1 MSEYQSRQERRKT
14 NSKKKPP
21 SKKKGKKGIFK
32 KIFLSLVILF
42 LIGIVAGG
50 ITAVAYINNAP
61 ELDPEKLA
69 TPQSSIILDKKDEE
83 VQTLA
88 GTDSREVAKIDE
100 IPDVLKQA
108 FVSVED
114 TRFYEHFG
122 IDPKRIGG
130 AVLANIT
137 HGFGA
142 EGASTITQQ
151 VIKNSLLTSE
161 KSLERKVQEA
171 YLSIKLEQ
179 EYSKDQILEMYLN
192 RIYFGN
198 GAWGVVAAADTYFD
212 KDLTED
218 ELTPGEAAL
227 LAGLPQRPSYY
238 DPFDN
243 PDAATKRRN
252 IVLSLMEKQ
261 GVITAEET
269 DKYQAEKVEDM
280 IVAQSDEKQSD
291 QYKVFMDRVVKE
303 LEARDDISEK
313 DIYSG
318 GLKIYTTLDTRA
330 QEITTDVIANYPY
343 SNEDMRSGLVLM
355 DTKTGSIRAIGE
367 TRKDENII
375 TYATTGTS
383 QPGSTAKP
391 IIAYGPAIEN
401 MQWSTGRS
409 IKDEPLEINGDNIR
423 NWDRNYRGQVSMRRA
438 LEMSYNV
445 PAVNTFLE
453 VGEKPAQE
461 FANKLGMGLKDTDMV
476 PTAAIG
482 TFNTTPL
489 KMTGAYA
496 AFGNGGTYNEPHTV
510 RKVVFPNGKQ
520 INLEPEPVKAMND
533 YTAYMITDML
543 KSVVNS
549 GTGTDAKIPGLPVAG
564 KTGTTNHDA
573 KVVKEQGF
581 PTSGIVKDAWFAG
594 YTTEY
599 SMAVW
604 TGYNTP
610 NAHYLDSSKG
620 EDDTSKL
627 LFKKIMSQ
635 VSEGID
641 TADFKKPDS
650 VVEVGVEKS
659 TGLLP
664 SDYTPKDQIVYELFV
679 KGSKPEK
686 TSDKYKQPDGVKGL
700 SAQYN
705 ADSNNIALSWQPGE
719 DKKFTY
725 KVEMNVNGGGYKSL
739 TDTGSTSFSVENVE
753 KGSTYKFKV
762 TAVSES
768 GISTKPAETS
778 VKVPAEEKPEEQTP
792 DENTDEEGNTPPEE
806 GNNQDNGGNSTDNS
820 EENQGDQEPPANDQN
835 GNSGNTGGGDN
846 QNNGQGNGADNSGTG
861 DTGDNTGNSGSDTGN
876 SGDTGNTGDTGDT
889 GNSGNSSNSS
899 DTQSNAP
906 AANTPPPNKENE

>member
-1 MSEYQSRQERRKT
+1 MSDYQSRQERRKS

-21 SKKKGKKGIFK
+21 SKKRGKSGLFK
-32 KIFLSLVILF
+32 KILLTLVILF
-42 LIGIVAGG
+42 LVGIAAGG
-50 ITAVAYINNAP
+50 ITAIAYINNAP
-61 ELDPEKLA
+61 ELDPDKLA
-69 TPQSSIILDKKDEE
+69 NPQSSVILDRNDEE

-88 GTDSREVAKIDE
+88 GTDAREIAKFEE
-100 IPDVLKQA
+100 IPDVVKQA

-137 HGFGA
+137 QGFGA

-171 YLSIKLEQ
+171 YLSVKLEQ

-192 RIYFGN
+192 KIYFGN
-198 GAWGVVAAADTYFD
+198 GAWGVVAAADTYFG
-212 KDLTED
+212 KNLIEE
-218 ELTPGEAAL
+218 ELTAGEAAM

-238 DPFDN
+238 DPFEN
-243 PDAATKRRN
+243 PDAATKRKN
-252 IVLSLMEKQ
+252 IVLSLMEKE
-261 GVITAEET
+261 GVITAEEA
-269 DKYQAEKVEDM
+269 DKFQAEKVENM
-280 IVAQSDEKQSD
+280 IVSKTEDTESD
-291 QYKVFMDRVVKE
+291 QYKVFMDQVVKE
-303 LEARDDISEK
+303 LRERDDITEK

-330 QEITTDVIANYPY
+330 QDITTEVVANYPY
-343 SNEDMRSGLVLM
+343 SNEDIRSGLVLL

-367 TRKDENII
+367 TRKDENVI
-375 TYATTGTS
+375 TYATTGGF

-409 IKDEPLEINGDNIR
+409 LKDEPLKIGEANIR

-445 PAVNTFLE
+445 PAVNTFLD

-461 FANKLGMGLKDTDMV
+461 FANKLGMNLEDDQMV

-482 TFNTTPL
+482 TFSTSPL
-489 KMTGAYA
+489 QMSGAYA
-496 AFGNGGTYNEPHTV
+496 AFGNGGTYNEPHSV
-510 RKVVFPNGKQ
+510 RKVVFPNGQ
-520 INLEPEPVKAMND
+520 EINLEPESAKAMND
-533 YTAYMITDML
+533 YTAYMISDML
-543 KSVVNS
+543 KSVVDS

-573 KVVKEQGF
+573 AVIQEQGF

-604 TGYNTP
+604 TGYNKP

-627 LFKKIMSQ
+627 LFKEIMSR
-635 VSEGID
+635 VSEGIN
-641 TADFKKPDS
+641 TADFQKPDS
-650 VVEVGVEKS
+650 VIEVGVEES

-664 SDYTPKDQIVYELFV
+664 SDYTPKDKIVYELFV
-679 KGSKPEK
+679 KGNTPEK
-686 TSDKYKQPDGVKGL
+686 TSTKYQQPDGVTGL
-700 SAQYN
+700 SGQYN
-705 ADSNNIALSWQPGE
+705 VDSNSITLSWQPGE

-725 KVEMNVNGGGYKSL
+725 KVEMSVNGGGYQSL
-739 TDTGSTSFSVENVE
+739 TETGETSFTIENVE
-753 KGSTYKFKV
+753 KGSEYKFKV
-762 TAVSES
+762 TAVTEA
-768 GISTKPAETS
+768 GVSTKPSETTVS
-778 VKVPAEEKPEEQTP
+778 VPAEPEPEPEEDPEEEQEEQEEETP
-792 DENTDEEGNTPPEE
+792 SEDGNEEGDTSGNGDQNGDGNQGEEEPPAEDNGGTPNEDGNNEGQNDGEGNTGAENGI
-806 GNNQDNGGNSTDNS
+806 GNDSDAGSGN
-820 EENQGDQEPPANDQN
+820 EN
-835 GNSGNTGGGDN
+835 GNSG
-846 QNNGQGNGADNSGTG
+846 S
-861 DTGDNTGNSGSDTGN
+861 NTGNDETN
-876 SGDTGNTGDTGDT
+876 
-889 GNSGNSSNSS
+889 S

-906 AANTPPPNKENE
+906 AADSTTPNNQND

>member
-14 NSKKKPP
+14 SGKKKKAP
-21 SKKKGKKGIFK
+21 KKTGKRGIFK
-32 KIFLSLVILF
+32 KIFLTLVVLF
-42 LIGIVAGG
+42 LVGLVAGG
-50 ITAVAYINNAP
+50 ITTIAYINSAP
-61 ELDPEKLA
+61 ELDPDKL
-69 TPQSSIILDKKDEE
+69 TNPQSSVILDRDDKE
-83 VQTLA
+83 VQTIEGA
-88 GTDSREVAKIDE
+88 DAREVAKIDE
-100 IPDVLKQA
+100 IPDVLKNA

-122 IDPKRIGG
+122 IDPRRIGG

-137 HGFGA
+137 NGFGA

-192 RIYFGN
+192 KIYFGN
-198 GAWGVVAAADTYFD
+198 GAWGVVDAAETYFG
-212 KDLTED
+212 KNITEE

-227 LAGLPQRPSYY
+227 LAGLPQRPTYY
-238 DPFDN
+238 N
-243 PDAATKRRN
+243 PYEYPDQAEQRRN
-252 IVLSLMEKQ
+252 VVLSLMEKQ
-261 GVITAEET
+261 GVITAEEA
-269 DKYQAEKVEDM
+269 DKYQAEKVSDM
-280 IVAQSDEKQSD
+280 VVALTEEKETD
-291 QYKVFMDRVVKE
+291 QYKVFMDQVVKE
-303 LEARDDISEK
+303 LRDRDDISEK

-318 GLKIYTTLDTRA
+318 GLEIYTTLDTRA
-330 QEITTDVIANYPY
+330 QDITSNVIANYPY

-367 TRKDENII
+367 TRKDESVI
-375 TYATTGTS
+375 TYATTGKF

-409 IKDEPLEINGDNIR
+409 IKDEPLQIGDANIR
-423 NWDRNYRGQVSMRRA
+423 NWDREYRGQVSMRRA

-453 VGEKPAQE
+453 VGKEPSQE
-461 FANKLGMGLKDTDMV
+461 FANKLGMGLEDTDMV
-476 PTAAIG
+476 ATAAIG
-482 TFNTTPL
+482 TFTTSPL
-489 KMTGAYA
+489 QMTGAYA

-510 RKVVFPNGKQ
+510 RKVVFPDGKE
-520 INLEPEPVKAMND
+520 INLEPEPEKAMND

-543 KSVVNS
+543 KSVVDE

-573 KVVKEQGF
+573 ATIQKQGF

-604 TGYNTP
+604 TGYNKP

-627 LFKKIMSQ
+627 IFKEIMSQ
-635 VSEGID
+635 VSEGVN
-641 TADFKKPDS
+641 TEDFTKPDS

-679 KGSKPEK
+679 KGSTPEK
-686 TSDKYKQPDGVKGL
+686 TSNKYKQPDGVNGL

-705 ADSNNIALSWQPGE
+705 ADSNSISLSWQPGE
-719 DKKFTY
+719 DKSFTY
-725 KVEMNVNGGGYKSL
+725 KVEMAVNGGGYQGL
-739 TDTGSTSFSVENVE
+739 TETGDTGFTVQNVE
-753 KGSTYKFKV
+753 KGSEYKFKV
-762 TAVSES
+762 TAVSDS
-768 GISTKPAETS
+768 GVSTKPAETS
-778 VKVPAEEKPEEQTP
+778 VSVPKEEEAQEPEEP
-792 DENTDEEGNTPPEE
+792 IEEENPEEEGETPPEE
-806 GNNQDNGGNSTDNS
+806 GNDQNGEGAGNTEGNQGDEEQPPAEDQGGNSGQ
-820 EENQGDQEPPANDQN
+820 ENQGNN
-835 GNSGNTGGGDN
+835 GGG
-846 QNNGQGNGADNSGTG
+846 NGDGGASN
-861 DTGDNTGNSGSDTGN
+861 NTGNTEPGNPGDAGNTEEPDTG
-876 SGDTGNTGDTGDT
+876 
-889 GNSGNSSNSS
+889 
-899 DTQSNAP
+899 SNAP
-906 AANTPPPNKENE
+906 ANSPATENN

>member
-1 MSEYQSRQERRKT
+1 MSDYQSRQERRKS

-21 SKKKGKKGIFK
+21 SKKRGKSGLFK
-32 KIFLSLVILF
+32 KILLTLVILF
-42 LIGIVAGG
+42 LVGIAAGG
-50 ITAVAYINNAP
+50 ITAIAYINNAP
-61 ELDPEKLA
+61 ELDPDKLA
-69 TPQSSIILDKKDEE
+69 NPQSSVILDRNDEE

-88 GTDSREVAKIDE
+88 GTDAREIAKFEE
-100 IPDVLKQA
+100 IPDVVKKA

-137 HGFGA
+137 QGFGA

-171 YLSIKLEQ
+171 YLSVKLEQ

-192 RIYFGN
+192 KIYFGN
-198 GAWGVVAAADTYFD
+198 GAWGVVAAADTYFG
-212 KDLTED
+212 KNLIEE
-218 ELTPGEAAL
+218 ELTAGEAAM

-238 DPFDN
+238 DPFEN
-243 PDAATKRRN
+243 PDAATKRKN
-252 IVLSLMEKQ
+252 IVLSLMEKE
-261 GVITAEET
+261 GVITTEEA
-269 DKYQAEKVEDM
+269 DKFQAEKVEDM
-280 IVAQSDEKQSD
+280 IVAKTEDTKSD
-291 QYKVFMDRVVKE
+291 QYKVFMDQVVKE
-303 LEARDDISEK
+303 LRERDDITEK

-330 QEITTDVIANYPY
+330 QDITTEVVANYPY
-343 SNEDMRSGLVLM
+343 SNEDMRSGLVLL

-367 TRKDENII
+367 TRKDENVI
-375 TYATTGTS
+375 TYATTGGF

-409 IKDEPLEINGDNIR
+409 LKDEPLKIGEANIR

-445 PAVNTFLE
+445 PAVNTFLD

-461 FANKLGMGLKDTDMV
+461 FANKLGMNLEDDQMV

-482 TFNTTPL
+482 TFSTSPL
-489 KMTGAYA
+489 QMSGAYA
-496 AFGNGGTYNEPHTV
+496 AFGNGGTYNKPHSV
-510 RKVVFPNGKQ
+510 RKVVFPNGQ
-520 INLEPEPVKAMND
+520 EINLEPESSKAMND
-533 YTAYMITDML
+533 YTAYMISDML
-543 KSVVNS
+543 KSVVDS

-573 KVVKEQGF
+573 SVIQEQGF

-604 TGYNTP
+604 TGYNKP

-627 LFKKIMSQ
+627 LFKEIMSR
-635 VSEGID
+635 VSEGIN
-641 TADFKKPDS
+641 TADFQKPDS
-650 VVEVGVEKS
+650 VIEVGVEKS

-664 SDYTPKDQIVYELFV
+664 SDYTPKDKIVYELFV
-679 KGSKPEK
+679 KGNTPEK
-686 TSDKYKQPDGVKGL
+686 TSTKYQQPDGVTGL
-700 SAQYN
+700 SGQYN
-705 ADSNNIALSWQPGE
+705 VDSNSIALSWQPGE

-725 KVEMNVNGGGYKSL
+725 KVEMSVNGGGYQSL
-739 TDTGSTSFSVENVE
+739 TETGDTSFTIENVE
-753 KGSTYKFKV
+753 KGSDYKFKV
-762 TAVSES
+762 TAVTEA
-768 GISTKPAETS
+768 GVSTKPSETTVS
-778 VKVPAEEKPEEQTP
+778 VPAEPEPEPEEDT
-792 DENTDEEGNTPPEE
+792 EEEQEEETPPEE
-806 GNNQDNGGNSTDNS
+806 GNEEGDTTGNGDQNGDGNQGEEEPPAEDNGGTPNEDGNNEGQNDGEGNTGS
-820 EENQGDQEPPANDQN
+820 ENGNGNDSDTGSGNEN
-835 GNSGNTGGGDN
+835 GNSG
-846 QNNGQGNGADNSGTG
+846 S
-861 DTGDNTGNSGSDTGN
+861 NTGNDETN
-876 SGDTGNTGDTGDT
+876 
-889 GNSGNSSNSS
+889 S

-906 AANTPPPNKENE
+906 ASDSTAPNNQND

>member
-1 MSEYQSRQERRKT
+1 MSDYQSRQERRKS

-21 SKKKGKKGIFK
+21 SKKRGKSGLFK
-32 KIFLSLVILF
+32 KILLTLVILF
-42 LIGIVAGG
+42 LVGIAAGG
-50 ITAVAYINNAP
+50 ITAIAYINNAP
-61 ELDPEKLA
+61 ELDPDKLA
-69 TPQSSIILDKKDEE
+69 NPQSSVILDRNDEE

-88 GTDSREVAKIDE
+88 GTDAREIAKFEE
-100 IPDVLKQA
+100 IPDVVKKA

-137 HGFGA
+137 QGFGA

-171 YLSIKLEQ
+171 YLSVKLEQ

-192 RIYFGN
+192 KIYFGN
-198 GAWGVVAAADTYFD
+198 GAWGVVAAADTYFG
-212 KDLTED
+212 KNLIEE
-218 ELTPGEAAL
+218 ELTAGEAAM

-238 DPFDN
+238 DPFEN
-243 PDAATKRRN
+243 PDAATKRKN
-252 IVLSLMEKQ
+252 IVLSLMEKE
-261 GVITAEET
+261 GVITTEEA
-269 DKYQAEKVEDM
+269 DKFQAEKVEDM
-280 IVAQSDEKQSD
+280 IVAKTEDTKSD
-291 QYKVFMDRVVKE
+291 QYKVFMDQVVKE
-303 LEARDDISEK
+303 LRERDDITEK

-330 QEITTDVIANYPY
+330 QDITTEVVANYPY
-343 SNEDMRSGLVLM
+343 SNEDMRSGLVLL

-367 TRKDENII
+367 TRKDENVI
-375 TYATTGTS
+375 TYATTGGF

-409 IKDEPLEINGDNIR
+409 LKDEPLKTGEANIR

-445 PAVNTFLE
+445 PAVNTFLD

-461 FANKLGMGLKDTDMV
+461 FANKLGMNLEDDQMV

-482 TFNTTPL
+482 TFSTSPL
-489 KMTGAYA
+489 QMSGAYA
-496 AFGNGGTYNEPHTV
+496 AFGNGGTYNKPHSV
-510 RKVVFPNGKQ
+510 RKVVFPNGQ
-520 INLEPEPVKAMND
+520 EINLEPESSKAMND
-533 YTAYMITDML
+533 YTAYMISDML
-543 KSVVNS
+543 KSVVDS

-573 KVVKEQGF
+573 SVIQEQGF

-604 TGYNTP
+604 TGYNKP

-627 LFKKIMSQ
+627 LFKEIMSR
-635 VSEGID
+635 VSEGIN
-641 TADFKKPDS
+641 TADFQKPDS
-650 VVEVGVEKS
+650 VIEVGVEKS

-664 SDYTPKDQIVYELFV
+664 SDYTPKDKIVYELFV
-679 KGSKPEK
+679 KGNTPEK
-686 TSDKYKQPDGVKGL
+686 TSTKYQQPDGVTGL
-700 SAQYN
+700 SGQYN
-705 ADSNNIALSWQPGE
+705 VDSNSIALSWQPGE

-725 KVEMNVNGGGYKSL
+725 KVEMSVNGGGYQSL
-739 TDTGSTSFSVENVE
+739 TETGDTSFTIENVE
-753 KGSTYKFKV
+753 KGSDYKFKV
-762 TAVSES
+762 TAVTEA
-768 GISTKPAETS
+768 GVSTKPSETTVS
-778 VKVPAEEKPEEQTP
+778 VPAEPEPEPEEDT
-792 DENTDEEGNTPPEE
+792 EEEQEEETPPEE
-806 GNNQDNGGNSTDNS
+806 GNEEGDTTGNGDQNGDGNQGEEEPPAEDNGGTPNEDGNNEGQNDGEGNTGS
-820 EENQGDQEPPANDQN
+820 ENGNGNDSDTGSGNEN
-835 GNSGNTGGGDN
+835 GNSG
-846 QNNGQGNGADNSGTG
+846 S
-861 DTGDNTGNSGSDTGN
+861 NTGNDETN
-876 SGDTGNTGDTGDT
+876 
-889 GNSGNSSNSS
+889 S

-906 AANTPPPNKENE
+906 ASDSTAPNNQND

>member
-14 NSKKKPP
+14 SSKKQKAPKKP
-21 SKKKGKKGIFK
+21 GKKGIFK
-32 KIFLSLVILF
+32 KIFLTLVVLF
-42 LIGIVAGG
+42 LVGLVAGG
-50 ITAVAYINNAP
+50 ITAIAYINSAP
-61 ELDPEKLA
+61 ELDPDKL
-69 TPQSSIILDKKDEE
+69 TNPQSSVILDRDDEE
-83 VQTLA
+83 VQTIEGSDA
-88 GTDSREVAKIDE
+88 REVAKIDE
-100 IPDVLKQA
+100 IPDVLKNA

-122 IDPKRIGG
+122 IDPRRIGG

-137 HGFGA
+137 NGFGA

-192 RIYFGN
+192 KIYFGN
-198 GAWGVVAAADTYFD
+198 GAWGVVDAAETYFG
-212 KDLTED
+212 KNITEE

-227 LAGLPQRPSYY
+227 LAGLPQRPTYY
-238 DPFDN
+238 N
-243 PDAATKRRN
+243 PYEYPDQAEQRRN
-252 IVLSLMEKQ
+252 VVLSLMEKQ
-261 GVITAEET
+261 GVITAEEA
-269 DKYQAEKVEDM
+269 DKYQAEKVGDM
-280 IVAQSDEKQSD
+280 IVALTEEKESD
-291 QYKVFMDRVVKE
+291 QYKVFMDQVVKE
-303 LEARDDISEK
+303 LRDRDDISEK

-318 GLKIYTTLDTRA
+318 GLEIYTTLDTRA
-330 QEITTDVIANYPY
+330 QDITSNVIANYPY

-367 TRKDENII
+367 TRKDESVI
-375 TYATTGTS
+375 TYATTGQF

-409 IKDEPLEINGDNIR
+409 IKDEPLQIGEANIR
-423 NWDRNYRGQVSMRRA
+423 NWDREYRGQVSMRRA

-461 FANKLGMGLKDTDMV
+461 FANKLGMNLEDNQMV

-482 TFNTTPL
+482 TFSTSPL
-489 KMTGAYA
+489 QMTGAYA

-510 RKVVFPNGKQ
+510 RKVVFPDGKE
-520 INLEPEPVKAMND
+520 INLEPEPEKAMND
-533 YTAYMITDML
+533 YTAYMISDML
-543 KSVVNS
+543 KSVVDE

-573 KVVKEQGF
+573 DTIQQQGF

-604 TGYNTP
+604 TGYNKP

-627 LFKKIMSQ
+627 IFKEIMSQ
-635 VSEGID
+635 VSEGIN
-641 TADFKKPDS
+641 TADFQKPDS

-679 KGSKPEK
+679 KGSTPEK
-686 TSDKYKQPDGVKGL
+686 KSTKYQQPDGVKGL

-705 ADSNNIALSWQPGE
+705 ADSNSIALSWQPGE
-719 DKKFTY
+719 DKSFTY
-725 KVEMNVNGGGYKSL
+725 KVEMAVNGGGYQGL
-739 TDTGSTSFSVENVE
+739 TETGDTGFTVQNVE
-753 KGSTYKFKV
+753 KGSEYKFKV
-762 TAVSES
+762 TAVSDS
-768 GISTKPAETS
+768 GVSTKPAETS
-778 VKVPAEEKPEEQTP
+778 VSVPKEEESEEPEEPTEE
-792 DENTDEEGNTPPEE
+792 ENPEEEGETPPEE
-806 GNNQDNGGNSTDNS
+806 GNNEQGEDGSGDT
-820 EENQGDQEPPANDQN
+820 EGNQGDEEQPPADNQG
-835 GNSGNTGGGDN
+835 GNAGGGDN
-846 QNNGQGNGADNSGTG
+846 QGNQGNNGSGGNGEDG
-861 DTGDNTGNSGSDTGN
+861 
-876 SGDTGNTGDTGDT
+876 
-889 GNSGNSSNSS
+889 SGNNAGTTEPDNPE
-899 DTQSNAP
+899 DTENTDDTENTEEPDPEGNAP
-906 AANTPPPNKENE
+906 ANAPPANENE

>member
-1 MSEYQSRQERRKT
+1 MSDYQSRQERRKS

-21 SKKKGKKGIFK
+21 SKKRGKSGLFK
-32 KIFLSLVILF
+32 KILLTLVILF
-42 LIGIVAGG
+42 LVGIAAGG
-50 ITAVAYINNAP
+50 ITAIAYINNAP
-61 ELDPEKLA
+61 ELDPDKLA
-69 TPQSSIILDKKDEE
+69 NPQSSVILDRNDEE

-88 GTDSREVAKIDE
+88 GTDAREIAKFEE
-100 IPDVLKQA
+100 IPDVVKQA

-137 HGFGA
+137 QGFGA

-171 YLSIKLEQ
+171 YLSVKLEQ

-192 RIYFGN
+192 KIYFGN
-198 GAWGVVAAADTYFD
+198 GAWGVVAAADTYFG
-212 KDLTED
+212 KNLIEE
-218 ELTPGEAAL
+218 ELTAGEAAM

-238 DPFDN
+238 DPFEN
-243 PDAATKRRN
+243 PDAATKRKN
-252 IVLSLMEKQ
+252 IVLSLMEKE
-261 GVITAEET
+261 GVITAEEA
-269 DKYQAEKVEDM
+269 DKFQAEKVENM
-280 IVAQSDEKQSD
+280 IVSKTEDTESD
-291 QYKVFMDRVVKE
+291 QYKVFMDQVVKE
-303 LEARDDISEK
+303 LRERDDITEK

-330 QEITTDVIANYPY
+330 QDITTEVVANYPY
-343 SNEDMRSGLVLM
+343 SNEDMRSGLVLL

-367 TRKDENII
+367 TRKDENVI
-375 TYATTGTS
+375 TYATTGGF

-409 IKDEPLEINGDNIR
+409 LKDEPLKIGEANIR

-445 PAVNTFLE
+445 PAVNTFLD

-461 FANKLGMGLKDTDMV
+461 FANKLGMNLEDDQMV

-482 TFNTTPL
+482 TFSTSPL
-489 KMTGAYA
+489 QMSGAYA
-496 AFGNGGTYNEPHTV
+496 AFGNGGTYNEPHSV
-510 RKVVFPNGKQ
+510 RKVVFPNGQ
-520 INLEPEPVKAMND
+520 EINLEPESAKAMND
-533 YTAYMITDML
+533 YTAYMISDML
-543 KSVVNS
+543 KSVVDS

-573 KVVKEQGF
+573 AVIQEQGF

-604 TGYNTP
+604 TGYNKP

-627 LFKKIMSQ
+627 LFKEIMSR
-635 VSEGID
+635 VSEGIN
-641 TADFKKPDS
+641 TADFQKPDS
-650 VVEVGVEKS
+650 VIEVGVEES

-664 SDYTPKDQIVYELFV
+664 SDYTPKDKIVYELFV
-679 KGSKPEK
+679 KGNTPEK
-686 TSDKYKQPDGVKGL
+686 TSTKYQQPDGVTGL
-700 SAQYN
+700 SGQYN
-705 ADSNNIALSWQPGE
+705 VDSNSITLSWQPGE

-725 KVEMNVNGGGYKSL
+725 KVEMSVNGGGYQSL
-739 TDTGSTSFSVENVE
+739 TETGETSFTIENVE
-753 KGSTYKFKV
+753 KGSEYKFKV
-762 TAVSES
+762 TAVTEA
-768 GISTKPAETS
+768 GVSTKPSETTVS
-778 VKVPAEEKPEEQTP
+778 VPAEPEPEPEEDPEEEQEEQEEETP
-792 DENTDEEGNTPPEE
+792 SEDGNEEGDTSGNGDQNGDGNQGEEEPPAEDNGGTPNEDGNNEGQNDGEGNTGAENGI
-806 GNNQDNGGNSTDNS
+806 GNDSDAGSGN
-820 EENQGDQEPPANDQN
+820 EN
-835 GNSGNTGGGDN
+835 GNSG
-846 QNNGQGNGADNSGTG
+846 S
-861 DTGDNTGNSGSDTGN
+861 NTGNDETN
-876 SGDTGNTGDTGDT
+876 
-889 GNSGNSSNSS
+889 S

-906 AANTPPPNKENE
+906 AADSTTPNNQSD

>member
-14 NSKKKPP
+14 NHKKKP
-21 SKKKGKKGIFK
+21 SSGKKGKKGIFK

-61 ELDPEKLA
+61 ELDPDKLT

-88 GTDSREVAKIDE
+88 GTDAREVAKIDE

-192 RIYFGN
+192 KIYFGN
-198 GAWGVVAAADTYFD
+198 GAWGVVAAADTYFG

-243 PDAATKRRN
+243 PEAATKRRN

-261 GVITAEET
+261 GVITPEET

-280 IVAQSDEKQSD
+280 IVALSEDKKSD
-291 QYKVFMDRVVKE
+291 QYKVFMDQVVKE
-303 LEARDDISEK
+303 LRARDDISEK

-330 QEITTDVIANYPY
+330 QDITTDVIANYPY

-375 TYATTGTS
+375 SYSTS
-383 QPGSTAKP
+383 GFQPGSTAKP

-401 MQWSTGRS
+401 KQWSTGRS
-409 IKDEPLEINGDNIR
+409 LKDEPLEIGGHPIR

-453 VGEKPAQE
+453 IGEKPAQE
-461 FANKLGMGLKDTDMV
+461 FANKLGIDLKDEQMV

-482 TFNTTPL
+482 TFLTSPL

-510 RKVVFPNGKQ
+510 RKVVFPNGKE
-520 INLEPEPVKAMND
+520 ITMEPEPVKAMSD
-533 YTAYMITDML
+533 YTAYMISDML
-543 KSVVNS
+543 KTVVNS

-573 KVVKEQGF
+573 DVVKEQGF

-604 TGYNTP
+604 TGYNKP

-641 TADFKKPDS
+641 TADFQKPDS

-679 KGSKPEK
+679 KGSTPEK

-700 SAQYN
+700 SAKYN

-725 KVEMNVNGGGYKSL
+725 KVEMNVNGGGYKAL
-739 TDTGSTSFSVENVE
+739 TETGSTSFSVENVE
-753 KGSTYKFKV
+753 KGSEYKFKV

-768 GISTKPAETS
+768 GVSTKPAETS
-778 VKVPAEEKPEEQTP
+778 VKVPAEEEPEEPKPE
-792 DENTDEEGNTPPEE
+792 DNTDEEGNKPPEE
-806 GNNQDNGGNSTDNS
+806 GNNQDNGGNGTETG
-820 EENQGDQEPPANDQN
+820 EENQGDQDPPADNQN
-835 GNSGNTGGGDN
+835 GNSGDTGNGDS
-846 QNNGQGNGADNSGTG
+846 QDNGQGNGDNNSGSDTG
-861 DTGDNTGNSGSDTGN
+861 NTGDNTGNSGSDTGN
-876 SGDTGNTGDTGDT
+876 TGDTSNNSKN
-889 GNSGNSSNSS
+889 GNSGNSDNSS

-906 AANTPPPNKENE
+906 AANTDPPKKENE

>member
-14 NSKKKPP
+14 SSKKQKAP
-21 SKKKGKKGIFK
+21 KKSGKKGIFK
-32 KIFLSLVILF
+32 KIFLTLVVLF
-42 LIGIVAGG
+42 LVGLVAGG
-50 ITAVAYINNAP
+50 ITAIAYINSAP
-61 ELDPEKLA
+61 DLDPDKL
-69 TPQSSIILDKKDEE
+69 TNPQSSVILDRDDEE
-83 VQTLA
+83 VQTIEGA
-88 GTDSREVAKIDE
+88 DAREVAKIDE
-100 IPDVLKQA
+100 IPDVLKNA

-122 IDPKRIGG
+122 IDPRRIGG

-137 HGFGA
+137 NGFGA

-192 RIYFGN
+192 KIYFGN
-198 GAWGVVAAADTYFD
+198 GAWGVVDAAETYFG
-212 KDLTED
+212 KNITEE

-227 LAGLPQRPSYY
+227 LAGLPQRPTYY
-238 DPFDN
+238 N
-243 PDAATKRRN
+243 PYEYPDQAEQRRN
-252 IVLSLMEKQ
+252 VVLSLMEKQ
-261 GVITAEET
+261 GVITAEEA
-269 DKYQAEKVEDM
+269 DKYQAEKVGDM
-280 IVAQSDEKQSD
+280 IVALTEEKESD
-291 QYKVFMDRVVKE
+291 QYKVFMDQVVKE
-303 LEARDDISEK
+303 LRDRDDISEK

-318 GLKIYTTLDTRA
+318 GLEIYTTLDTRA
-330 QEITTDVIANYPY
+330 QDITSNVIANYPY

-367 TRKDENII
+367 TRKDESVI
-375 TYATTGTS
+375 TYATTGQF

-409 IKDEPLEINGDNIR
+409 IKDEPLQIGEANIR
-423 NWDRNYRGQVSMRRA
+423 NWDREYRGQVSMRRA

-461 FANKLGMGLKDTDMV
+461 FANKLGMNLEDNQMV

-482 TFNTTPL
+482 TFSTSPL
-489 KMTGAYA
+489 QMTGAYA

-510 RKVVFPNGKQ
+510 RKVVFPDGKE
-520 INLEPEPVKAMND
+520 INLEPEPEKAMND
-533 YTAYMITDML
+533 YTAYMISDML
-543 KSVVNS
+543 KSVVDE

-573 KVVKEQGF
+573 DTIQQQGF

-604 TGYNTP
+604 TGYNKP

-627 LFKKIMSQ
+627 IFKEIMSQ
-635 VSEGID
+635 VSEGIN
-641 TADFKKPDS
+641 TADFQKPDS

-679 KGSKPEK
+679 KGSTPEK
-686 TSDKYKQPDGVKGL
+686 KSTKYQQPDGVKGL

-705 ADSNNIALSWQPGE
+705 ADSNSISLSWQPGE
-719 DKKFTY
+719 DKSFTY
-725 KVEMNVNGGGYKSL
+725 KVEMAVNGGGYQGL
-739 TDTGSTSFSVENVE
+739 TETGDTGFTVQNVE
-753 KGSTYKFKV
+753 KGSEYKFKV
-762 TAVSES
+762 TAVSDS
-768 GISTKPAETS
+768 GVSTKPAETS
-778 VKVPAEEKPEEQTP
+778 VSVPKEEESEEPKEPEEPTEE
-792 DENTDEEGNTPPEE
+792 ENPEEEGETPPEE
-806 GNNQDNGGNSTDNS
+806 GNNEQGEDGSGDT
-820 EENQGDQEPPANDQN
+820 EGNQGDEEQPPADNQG
-835 GNSGNTGGGDN
+835 GNAGGGDN
-846 QNNGQGNGADNSGTG
+846 QGNQGNNGSGGNGEDG
-861 DTGDNTGNSGSDTGN
+861 
-876 SGDTGNTGDTGDT
+876 
-889 GNSGNSSNSS
+889 SGNNAGTTEPDNPE
-899 DTQSNAP
+899 DTENTDDTENTEEPDAEGNAP
-906 AANTPPPNKENE
+906 ANAPPANENE

>member
-21 SKKKGKKGIFK
+21 SKKRGKSGIFK
-32 KIFLSLVILF
+32 KILLTLVILF
-42 LIGIVAGG
+42 LVGIAAGG
-50 ITAVAYINNAP
+50 ITAIAYINNAP
-61 ELDPEKLA
+61 ELDPDKLA
-69 TPQSSIILDKKDEE
+69 NPQSSVILDRNDEE

-88 GTDSREVAKIDE
+88 GTDAREVAKFDD
-100 IPDVLKQA
+100 IPDVLKKA

-114 TRFYEHFG
+114 TRFYEHSG

-137 HGFGA
+137 QGFGA

-171 YLSIKLEQ
+171 YLSVKLEQ

-192 RIYFGN
+192 KIYFGN
-198 GAWGVVAAADTYFD
+198 GAWGVVAAADTYFG
-212 KDLTED
+212 KNLTEE
-218 ELTPGEAAL
+218 ELTAGEAAM

-238 DPFDN
+238 DPFEN
-243 PDAATKRRN
+243 PDAATKRKN
-252 IVLSLMEKQ
+252 IVLSLMEKE
-261 GVITAEET
+261 GVITAEEA
-269 DKYQAEKVEDM
+269 DKFQAEKVEDM
-280 IVAQSDEKQSD
+280 IVSKTDNTESD
-291 QYKVFMDRVVKE
+291 QYKVFMDQVVKE
-303 LEARDDISEK
+303 LRERDDITEK

-330 QEITTDVIANYPY
+330 QKITTDVVANYPY
-343 SNEDMRSGLVLM
+343 SNEDMRSGLVLL

-367 TRKDENII
+367 TRKDENVI
-375 TYATTGTS
+375 TYATTGGF

-391 IIAYGPAIEN
+391 IIAYGPAIDN

-409 IKDEPLEINGDNIR
+409 IKDEPLEINGANIR

-445 PAVNTFLE
+445 PAVNTFLD
-453 VGEKPAQE
+453 VGEKPALE
-461 FANKLGMGLKDTDMV
+461 FANKLGMNLEDSQMV

-482 TFNTTPL
+482 TFSTSPL
-489 KMTGAYA
+489 QMSGAYA
-496 AFGNGGTYNEPHTV
+496 AFGNGGTYNKPHSV
-510 RKVVFPNGKQ
+510 RKVVFPNGQ
-520 INLEPEPVKAMND
+520 EINLEPESEKAMND
-533 YTAYMITDML
+533 YTAYMISDML
-543 KSVVNS
+543 KSVVDS
-549 GTGTDAKIPGLPVAG
+549 GTGADAKIPGLPVAG

-573 KVVKEQGF
+573 TVIQEQGF

-604 TGYNTP
+604 TGYNKP

-627 LFKKIMSQ
+627 LFKEIMSR
-635 VSEGID
+635 VSEGIN
-641 TADFKKPDS
+641 TADFQKPDS

-664 SDYTPKDQIVYELFV
+664 SDYTPKDKIVYELFV
-679 KGSKPEK
+679 KGNTPEK
-686 TSDKYKQPDGVKGL
+686 TSTKYQQPDGVTGL

-705 ADSNNIALSWQPGE
+705 ADANNIALSWQPGE

-725 KVEMNVNGGGYKSL
+725 KVEMSVNGGGYQSL
-739 TDTGSTSFSVENVE
+739 TETGDTSFTIENVE
-753 KGSTYKFKV
+753 KGSEYTFKV
-762 TAVSES
+762 TAVTEA
-768 GISTKPAETS
+768 GVSTKPAETS
-778 VKVPAEEKPEEQTP
+778 VSVPAEPEPETEPEP
-792 DENTDEEGNTPPEE
+792 DENTDEEGTPSEDGNEE
-806 GNNQDNGGNSTDNS
+806 GDSTGNG
-820 EENQGDQEPPANDQN
+820 DQN
-835 GNSGNTGGGDN
+835 GNGNQGEEEPPAEDNNGTPDENGNNNGQNDGQGNTGSEN
-846 QNNGQGNGADNSGTG
+846 GNGS
-861 DTGDNTGNSGSDTGN
+861 DTGSGNESGNSGSNTGN
-876 SGDTGNTGDTGDT
+876 GET
-889 GNSGNSSNSS
+889 NSES
-899 DTQSNAP
+899 QSNAP
-906 AANTPPPNKENE
+906 ASDITTPNNPND

>member
-1 MSEYQSRQERRKT
+1 MSDYQSRQERRKS

-21 SKKKGKKGIFK
+21 SKKRGKSGIFK
-32 KIFLSLVILF
+32 KIFLTLLILF
-42 LIGIVAGG
+42 LVGIAAGG
-50 ITAVAYINNAP
+50 ITAIAYINNAP
-61 ELDPEKLA
+61 ELDPDDLA
-69 TPQSSIILDKKDEE
+69 NPQSSVILDKSDEE

-88 GTDSREVAKIDE
+88 GTGAREVAKFDE
-100 IPDVLKQA
+100 IPDVLKEA

-122 IDPKRIGG
+122 IDPRRIGG

-137 HGFGA
+137 QGFGA

-171 YLSIKLEQ
+171 YLSVKLEQ

-192 RIYFGN
+192 KIYFGN
-198 GAWGVVAAADTYFD
+198 GAWGVVAAADTYFG
-212 KDLTED
+212 KNLTEED
-218 ELTPGEAAL
+218 LTPGEAAL

-238 DPFDN
+238 NPYEN
-243 PDAATKRRN
+243 PDAATKRKN

-261 GVITAEET
+261 GVITGEEL

-280 IVAQSDEKQSD
+280 IVTKKEATESD
-291 QYKVFMDRVVKE
+291 QYKVFMDQVVKE
-303 LEARDDISEK
+303 LRERDDISEK

-330 QEITTDVIANYPY
+330 QDITTDVIANYPY
-343 SNEDMRSGLVLM
+343 SNEDMRSGLVLL

-367 TRKDENII
+367 TRKDENVI
-375 TYATTGTS
+375 TYATTGKF

-391 IIAYGPAIEN
+391 IIAYGPAIDN

-409 IKDEPLEINGDNIR
+409 IKDEPLKIGEANIR

-461 FANKLGMGLKDTDMV
+461 FANKLGMGLEDEDMV

-482 TFNTTPL
+482 TFSTSPL
-489 KMTGAYA
+489 QMSGAYA
-496 AFGNGGTYNEPHTV
+496 AFGNGGTYNKPHTV
-510 RKVVFPNGKQ
+510 RKVVFPNGKEM
-520 INLEPEPVKAMND
+520 NLEPESVKAMND
-533 YTAYMITDML
+533 YTAYMISDML
-543 KSVVNS
+543 KSVVDT
-549 GTGTDAKIPGLPVAG
+549 GTGTDAKISGLPVAG

-573 KVVKEQGF
+573 DTIQKQGF

-604 TGYNTP
+604 TGFNKP
-610 NAHYLDSSKG
+610 NAHYLDSGKG

-627 LFKKIMSQ
+627 LFKEIMSK
-635 VSEGID
+635 VSEGIN

-664 SDYTPKDQIVYELFV
+664 SDYTPKDKIVYELFV
-679 KGSKPEK
+679 KGHTPEK
-686 TSDKYKQPDGVKGL
+686 TSEKYKQPDGVTGL

-705 ADSNNIALSWQPGE
+705 ADSNSIALSWQPGE

-725 KVEMNVNGGGYKSL
+725 KVEMSVNGSGYQSL
-739 TDTGSTSFSVENVE
+739 TDTGDTSFAIENVE
-753 KGSTYKFKV
+753 KGSEYKFKV
-762 TAVSES
+762 TAVTEA
-768 GISTKPAETS
+768 GVSTKPAETS
-778 VKVPAEEKPEEQTP
+778 VSVPAEAEPEPEP
-792 DENTDEEGNTPPEE
+792 EENTDEEGTPPEDGSGEGDTTGNGEQNGNANQGEEEQPPAEDNSGTPNE
-806 GNNQDNGGNSTDNS
+806 GNNGGQNDGQGNAGS
-820 EENQGDQEPPANDQN
+820 EN
-835 GNSGNTGGGDN
+835 
-846 QNNGQGNGADNSGTG
+846 GNGADTGSGS
-861 DTGDNTGNSGSDTGN
+861 GNSGSD
-876 SGDTGNTGDTGDT
+876 
-889 GNSGNSSNSS
+889 SGNDGTSSNS
-899 DTQSNAP
+899 QSNAP
-906 AANTPPPNKENE
+906 ASNSTTPKNQNE

>member
-1 MSEYQSRQERRKT
+1 MSDYQSRQERRKS

-21 SKKKGKKGIFK
+21 SKKRGKSGLFK
-32 KIFLSLVILF
+32 KILLTLVILF
-42 LIGIVAGG
+42 LVGIAAGG
-50 ITAVAYINNAP
+50 ITAIAYINNAP
-61 ELDPEKLA
+61 ELDPDKLA
-69 TPQSSIILDKKDEE
+69 NPQSSVILDRNDEE

-88 GTDSREVAKIDE
+88 GTDAREIAKFEE
-100 IPDVLKQA
+100 IPDVVKQA

-137 HGFGA
+137 QGFGA

-171 YLSIKLEQ
+171 YLSVKLEQ

-192 RIYFGN
+192 KIYFGN
-198 GAWGVVAAADTYFD
+198 GAWGVVAAADTYFG
-212 KDLTED
+212 KNLIEE
-218 ELTPGEAAL
+218 ELTAGEAAM

-238 DPFDN
+238 DPFEN
-243 PDAATKRRN
+243 PDAATKRKN
-252 IVLSLMEKQ
+252 IVLSLMEKE
-261 GVITAEET
+261 GVITAEEA
-269 DKYQAEKVEDM
+269 DKFQAEKVEDM
-280 IVAQSDEKQSD
+280 IVSKTEDTESD
-291 QYKVFMDRVVKE
+291 QYKVFMDQVVKE
-303 LEARDDISEK
+303 LRERDDITEK

-330 QEITTDVIANYPY
+330 QDITTEVVANYPY
-343 SNEDMRSGLVLM
+343 SNEDMRSGLVLL

-367 TRKDENII
+367 TRKDENVI
-375 TYATTGTS
+375 TYATTGGF

-409 IKDEPLEINGDNIR
+409 LKDEPLKIGEANIR

-445 PAVNTFLE
+445 PAVNTFLD

-461 FANKLGMGLKDTDMV
+461 FANKLGMNLEDDQMV

-482 TFNTTPL
+482 TFSTSPL
-489 KMTGAYA
+489 QMSGAYA
-496 AFGNGGTYNEPHTV
+496 AFGNGGTYNEPHSV
-510 RKVVFPNGKQ
+510 RKVVFPNGQ
-520 INLEPEPVKAMND
+520 EINLEPESAKAMND
-533 YTAYMITDML
+533 YTAYMISDML
-543 KSVVNS
+543 KSVVDS

-573 KVVKEQGF
+573 AVIQEQGF

-604 TGYNTP
+604 TGYNKP

-627 LFKKIMSQ
+627 LFKEIMSR
-635 VSEGID
+635 VSEGIN
-641 TADFKKPDS
+641 TADFQKPDS
-650 VVEVGVEKS
+650 VIEVGVEKS

-664 SDYTPKDQIVYELFV
+664 SDYTPKDKIVYELFV
-679 KGSKPEK
+679 KGNTPEK
-686 TSDKYKQPDGVKGL
+686 TSTKYQQPDGVTGL
-700 SAQYN
+700 SGQYN
-705 ADSNNIALSWQPGE
+705 ADSNSIALSWKPGE

-725 KVEMNVNGGGYKSL
+725 KVEMSVNGGGYQSL
-739 TDTGSTSFSVENVE
+739 TETGDTSFTIENVE
-753 KGSTYKFKV
+753 KGSEYKFKV
-762 TAVSES
+762 TAVTEA
-768 GISTKPAETS
+768 GVSTKPSETTVS
-778 VKVPAEEKPEEQTP
+778 VPAEPEPEPEEDTEEEQEQEEETP
-792 DENTDEEGNTPPEE
+792 SEEGNEE
-806 GNNQDNGGNSTDNS
+806 GDTSGNGDQNGDGNQGEEEPPAEDNGGTPNEDGNNEGQNDGEGNTGA
-820 EENQGDQEPPANDQN
+820 ENGNGNDSDAGSGNEN
-835 GNSGNTGGGDN
+835 GNSG
-846 QNNGQGNGADNSGTG
+846 S
-861 DTGDNTGNSGSDTGN
+861 NTGNDETN
-876 SGDTGNTGDTGDT
+876 
-889 GNSGNSSNSS
+889 S

-906 AANTPPPNKENE
+906 AADSTAPNNQND